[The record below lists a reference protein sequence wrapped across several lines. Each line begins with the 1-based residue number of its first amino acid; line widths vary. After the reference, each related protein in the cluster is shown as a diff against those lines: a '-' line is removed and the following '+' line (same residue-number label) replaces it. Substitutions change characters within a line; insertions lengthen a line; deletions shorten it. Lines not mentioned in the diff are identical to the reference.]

1 MAHLDPAWTDDFTVD
16 ASGHLEIGGLRASAL
31 ARTFGTPLY
40 VIDGRRLRER
50 MRTFRDA
57 LMPLGGT
64 VTYAGKALLTSAVVR
79 LVAAEGLW
87 LDVVSGGELYL
98 ALRAGMPADRILA
111 HGNNK
116 PEEEIAAAVE
126 AGVGRIV
133 VDSLSELER
142 LAAVAARLG
151 RRQAVLLRVAPGVE
165 GGAHHHIQT
174 GQEDSK
180 FGLGLRSGDAMAAVR
195 RALAAPSLDLRGVHC
210 HIGSQILDL
219 RPFER
224 ATDAMLAFCQEV
236 RAETGF
242 WPQDLDL
249 GGGLGV
255 RYLPED
261 TPPGVDAYVAA
272 TAGRVAASVQGKGL
286 PTPRVLLEP
295 GRSMVAEAG
304 VTLYTVGDRK
314 VVPGVRTYLAVDGGM
329 GDNPRPALYGAR
341 YSAALVDRA
350 HAPCTEQVTIAGRY
364 CESGDILVT
373 DAWLPEAHAGDVV
386 ALFSTGAYTMSM
398 SSTYNRVPRPA
409 LVWVEDGSARVVVRR
424 ETYEDLYALEDP
436 DAPDV
441 SARVA
446 DEAASG
452 RTA

>member
-1 MAHLDPAWTDDFTVD
+1 MTHLDPAWTAGFTVD
-16 ASGHLEIGGLRASAL
+16 ASGHLEIGGLRAGDL

-40 VIDGRRLRER
+40 VIDGHRLRAR
-50 MRTFRDA
+50 MRLYRDA
-57 LMPLGGT
+57 LAAFAGT
-64 VTYAGKALLTSAVVR
+64 ATYAGKALLTSAVVR
-79 LVAAEGLW
+79 LAAAEGLW

-98 ALRAGMPADRILA
+98 ALRAGMPAEKILA

-116 PEEEIAAAVE
+116 PDEELAAAVE

-133 VDSLSELER
+133 VDSLSELDR

-151 RRQAVLLRVAPGVE
+151 RRQPVLLRVAPGVE

-180 FGLGLRSGDAMAAVR
+180 FGLGLRSGDAMDAVR
-195 RALAAPSLDLRGVHC
+195 RAIAAPALELKGLHC
-210 HIGSQILDL
+210 HIGSQILDI

-224 ATDAMLAFCQEV
+224 ATDAMLAFCHEV
-236 RAETGF
+236 REATGF
-242 WPQDLDL
+242 WPEDLDL

-261 TPPGVDAYVAA
+261 QPPTIEAHVAA
-272 TAGRVAASVQGKGL
+272 TAGRVQAKLRDTGL
-286 PTPRVLLEP
+286 AVPRVLLEP
-295 GRSMVAEAG
+295 GRAIVAESG

-314 VVPGVRTYLAVDGGM
+314 EVPGVRTYLAVDGGM

-341 YSAALVDRA
+341 YSAALADRA
-350 HAPCTEQVTIAGRY
+350 SAPCTEQVTVAGRY

-373 DAWLPEAHAGDVV
+373 DAWLPEARPGDVM

-398 SSTYNRVPRPA
+398 ASTYNRVPRPA
-409 LVWVEDGSARVVVRR
+409 LVWVEDGAARVVVRR

-436 DAPDV
+436 DAPDA
-441 SARVA
+441 SSRIA

>member
-1 MAHLDPAWTDDFTVD
+1 MAHRDPAWTADFAIDPT
-16 ASGHLEIGGLRASAL
+16 SHLEIGGLRASAL

-40 VIDGRRLRER
+40 VVDGRRLRER
-50 MRTFRDA
+50 MRLFRDA
-57 LMPLGGT
+57 LAPFGGT
-64 VTYAGKALLTSAVVR
+64 ATYAGKALLTSTLVR
-79 LVAAEGLW
+79 LAAAEDLW

-98 ALRAGMPADRILA
+98 ALRAGMPAARILV

-116 PEEEIAAAVE
+116 SEAELVGAVE

-142 LAAVAARLG
+142 LSVVATRLG

-180 FGLGLRSGDAMAAVR
+180 FGLGLRSGDALEAVR
-195 RALAAPSLDLRGVHC
+195 RALAAPALELSGLHC
-210 HIGSQILDL
+210 HIGSQILEL
-219 RPFER
+219 TPFER
-224 ATDAMLAFCQEV
+224 ATDAMLAFCAEV
-236 RAETGF
+236 RAATGF
-242 WPQDLDL
+242 WPKDLDL

-261 TPPGVDAYVAA
+261 NPPAVADYVAA
-272 TAGRVAASVQGKGL
+272 TAGRVAKSVAAAGL
-286 PTPRVLLEP
+286 PMPRVLLEP
-295 GRSMVAEAG
+295 GRSIVAESG

-329 GDNPRPALYGAR
+329 GDNPRPSLYGAR

-350 HAPCTEQVTIAGRY
+350 DAPCTEQVTIAGRY
-364 CESGDILVT
+364 CESGDILVS
-373 DAWLPEAHAGDVV
+373 DVWLPEARPGDVL

-398 SSTYNRVPRPA
+398 ASTYNRVPRPA
-409 LVWVEDGSARVVVRR
+409 LVWVEDGTARVVVRR

-436 DAPDV
+436 EAPDM
-441 SARVA
+441 AAQVA
-446 DEAASG
+446 DRAASG
-452 RTA
+452 QRA